1 MEVNPAGRWQ
11 CRQAVRIKVLPG
23 SSYGGRQAR
32 KWKTYPEDLVEAVLA
47 VSDPEISD
55 GGTLPDLQYASEART
70 IVGEALSLAWQGED
84 YEDALKAASEE
95 LQKLY
100 DEQYQ

>member
-1 MEVNPAGRWQ
+1 MRRLRGTSVRVSLLGKRGSVEDVSGR
-11 CRQAVRIKVLPG
+11 LGGG
-23 SSYGGRQAR
+23 SIG
-32 KWKTYPEDLVEAVLA
+32 